1 MLIRHVQKIFFLF
14 NINSIILYQTK
25 LKENYLV
32 QNVDEVKQKTLYKI
46 LQVSSCPFNTPT
58 FRLHVYYQ
66 QLVSFACRTYSR
78 GLQST
83 FKE

>member
-32 QNVDEVKQKTLYKI
+32 QNVDEVKQKTLY
-46 LQVSSCPFNTPT
+46 
-58 FRLHVYYQ
+58 
-66 QLVSFACRTYSR
+66 
-78 GLQST
+78 
-83 FKE
+83 